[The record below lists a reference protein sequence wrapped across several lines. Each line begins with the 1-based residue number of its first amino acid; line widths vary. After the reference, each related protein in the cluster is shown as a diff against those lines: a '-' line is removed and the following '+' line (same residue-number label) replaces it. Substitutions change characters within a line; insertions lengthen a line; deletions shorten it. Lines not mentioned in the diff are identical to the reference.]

1 MLLLNQ
7 FYFYTLQDLLDV
19 VRTTFHIGQDQAPG
33 GVDGISKEILTLR
46 HAGADL
52 QEQWILADVGID
64 AGTNI
69 YLDVIPFCPKHF
81 LDGIRVG
88 WGRMEL
94 D

>member
-1 MLLLNQ
+1 MIKFFHLC
-7 FYFYTLQDLLDV
+7 LQDLLDI

-64 AGTNI
+64 AGAYI
-69 YLDVIPFCPKHF
+69 YIWLN
-81 LDGIRVG
+81 
-88 WGRMEL
+88 
-94 D
+94 